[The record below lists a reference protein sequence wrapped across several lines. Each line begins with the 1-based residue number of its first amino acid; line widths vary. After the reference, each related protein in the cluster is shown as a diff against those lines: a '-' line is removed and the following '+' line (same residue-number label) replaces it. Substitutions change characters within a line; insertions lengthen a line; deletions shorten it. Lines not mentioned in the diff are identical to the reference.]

1 MGKNFDLSKSSDIR
15 KLSKEIEKQ
24 AIKSVVESGIEI
36 DCPHCNKSFKA
47 SSGENICPHCKNK
60 VILNFDV

>member
-1 MGKNFDLSKSSDIR
+1 MGKKFDLSKSSDIR

-36 DCPHCNKSFKA
+36 DCPHC
-47 SSGENICPHCKNK
+47 KNK

>member
-1 MGKNFDLSKSSDIR
+1 MDKKFDLSKSSDIR

-36 DCPHCNKSFKA
+36 DCPHCNKI
-47 SSGENICPHCKNK
+47 G
-60 VILNFDV
+60 ILLIITKLKKLKLLQM